1 MVTIKIEGM
10 TFTRPLLDMSANVNI
25 LPKAIF
31 YQFQL
36 GALQPLFIELRLA
49 DGSVRGPHGLIEDVI
64 VTRRDREVVDFTR
77 SRVKNKVRTYHFW
90 ELREN

>member
-49 DGSVRGPHGLIEDVI
+49 DGSVRGPHGIIEDVI
-64 VTRRDREVVDFTR
+64 VH
-77 SRVKNKVRTYHFW
+77 VKNYYFSVDCIVTDMKVTR
-90 ELREN
+90 ELR